1 MTGSID
7 TSLNEGVF
15 RIVLNDPAR
24 LNAMTPALADDLRL
38 QLIRAGTEARVVVLT
53 GSGKAFCAGANLAD
67 VMNDPEAAADGGA
80 MLERHYNPLVRAI
93 RDLQIP
99 LITAVRGAAVGVGAS
114 LALLGDIIVASETAY
129 FLQSFRRIGLVPDG
143 GSAFILSRAAGR
155 VRAMELMLLA
165 EKLPAA
171 KALEWGLVTRVVAD
185 DALDAAVDALAAE
198 LANGATFAI
207 GQIRKLAWA
216 AVEAGLDDTLD
227 LEVETQRAAAATHDF
242 AEGVSAF
249 VEKRAPA
256 FTGR

>member
-38 QLIRAGTEARVVVLT
+38 QLIRAGAEARVVVLT

>member
-1 MTGSID
+1 MVGTID
-7 TSLNEGVF
+7 TNLTDGVF
-15 RIVLNDPAR
+15 RITLNDPAR
-24 LNAMTPALADDLRL
+24 LNAMTPALADELRA
-38 QLIRAGTEARVVVLT
+38 QLVRAQGEAGVIVLS
-53 GSGKAFCAGANLAD
+53 GAGKAFCAGANLAD
-67 VMNDPEAAADGGA
+67 VMNDPAAAADGGI
-80 MLERHYNPLVRAI
+80 MLEQHYNPLVRTI
-93 RDLQIP
+93 RDLEIP

-114 LALLGDIIVASETAY
+114 IALLGDIIVASETAY

-171 KALEWGLVTRVVAD
+171 KALEWGLITRMTAE
-185 DALDAAVDALAAE
+185 DALEATTDALAKE
-198 LANGATFAI
+198 LATGATFAI

-216 AVEAGLDDTLD
+216 AAQSSLDAVLD

-242 AEGVSAF
+242 TEGVSAF
-249 VEKRAPA
+249 VEKRPAA

>member
-7 TSLNEGVF
+7 ASLNEGVF

-38 QLIRAGTEARVVVLT
+38 QLIRAGAEARVVVLT

-242 AEGVSAF
+242 AEGVIAF

>member
-1 MTGSID
+1 MAGSID
-7 TSLNEGVF
+7 TSLKDGVF

-24 LNAMTPALADDLRL
+24 LNAMTPVLADELRS
-38 QLIRAGTEARVVVLT
+38 QLIRAQSGARVVVLT

-67 VMNDPEAAADGGA
+67 VMNDPEAAADGGI
-80 MLERHYNPLVRAI
+80 MLERHYNPLVRTI
-93 RDLQIP
+93 RDLQVP

-114 LALLGDIIVASETAY
+114 LALLGDIVVASETAY

-143 GSAFILSRAAGR
+143 GSAFLLSRAAGR
-155 VRAMELMLLA
+155 VRAMEMMLLA

-185 DALDAAVDALAAE
+185 DELETTVDALATE
-198 LANGATFAI
+198 LATGATFAI
-207 GQIRKLAWA
+207 ARIRKLAWA
-216 AVEAGLDDTLD
+216 AVEASLDDVLD

-242 AEGVSAF
+242 SEGVRAF
-249 VEKRAPA
+249 VEKRPPA

>member
-7 TSLNEGVF
+7 TSLNDGVF

-24 LNAMTPALADDLRL
+24 LNAMTPTLADELRG
-38 QLIRAGTEARVVVLT
+38 QLIRAGSEARVVVLM

-67 VMNDPEAAADGGA
+67 VMNDPEAAADGGV
-80 MLERHYNPLVRAI
+80 MLERHYNPLVRTI
-93 RDLQIP
+93 RDLPIP

-114 LALLGDIIVASETAY
+114 LALLGDIIIASETAY

-165 EKLPAA
+165 EKLPAG

-185 DALDAAVDALAAE
+185 EELETRVDALAAE
-198 LANGATFAI
+198 LASGATFAI
-207 GQIRKLAWA
+207 GRIRKLAWA
-216 AVEAGLDDTLD
+216 AVEAGLDDVLD
-227 LEVETQRAAAATHDF
+227 LEVEAQRAAAATHDF
-242 AEGVSAF
+242 SEGVRAF
-249 VEKRAPA
+249 VEKRPPA

>member
-38 QLIRAGTEARVVVLT
+38 QLIRAGAEARVVVLT

-99 LITAVRGAAVGVGAS
+99 LITAVRGAAVGVGGS